1 KRTMLASLA
10 CVPVLLACYV
20 LLPGTLGVVALILA
34 GACLI
39 STTSIS
45 VVIAQDF
52 MPSRLALAASLV
64 IGFTSGLG
72 GLAVAGLGRL
82 ADIAVL
88 RSVLWAL
95 VAIAVAGT
103 LLTAMLPE
111 TTGGRSR
118 RREETRALADI
129 ARPA

>member
-39 STTSIS
+39 STTSIT
-45 VVIAQDF
+45 VVMAQDF

-82 ADIAVL
+82 ADLAGL
-88 RSVLWAL
+88 TAVLWAL
-95 VAIAVAGT
+95 VGIAIAGT
-103 LLTAMLPE
+103 LVTALLPGDNE
-111 TTGGRSR
+111 GR
-118 RREETRALADI
+118 I
-129 ARPA
+129 A